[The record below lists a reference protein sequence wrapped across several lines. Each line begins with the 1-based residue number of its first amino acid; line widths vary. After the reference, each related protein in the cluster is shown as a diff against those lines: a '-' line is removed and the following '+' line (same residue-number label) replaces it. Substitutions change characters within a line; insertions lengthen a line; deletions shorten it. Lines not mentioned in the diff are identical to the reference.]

1 MRNSGN
7 KSISH
12 SQHQSQ
18 TLVLGST
25 KESCTKHPK
34 WMQVQL
40 CQVQVLRRKTYQ
52 VKPLGKLQVIF
63 ISDHLKE
70 I

>member
-1 MRNSGN
+1 MRNSRN

-25 KESCTKHPK
+25 KERCTKHTK
-34 WMQVQL
+34 QMQVQL
-40 CQVQVLRRKTYQ
+40 WQVQLLQRKPYQ